1 MITVQPSIGT
11 PEPLQAK
18 DFREVARLFRRTT
31 QQHAHIDWRSLEE
44 WLPDPA
50 FHGWV
55 VRSSG
60 RIGAVMAA
68 TTQLPPSRSGVA
80 WLRFMLPG
88 ALAGQERTL
97 DALWEALREHLI
109 AIEIKQVA
117 LIVINTWVTNV
128 IARWGFRERNAVVTM
143 QRRSGEIPAAPEPP
157 LVLREVRSAGE
168 LAEIAWLDARAFGP
182 LWQYDRDTL
191 AAARREAATFTR
203 LERDGQLLGYELST
217 RHVGS
222 AHLARLAVLP
232 GEQGQGLGGLLVG
245 HMLRFFEA
253 RGIHL
258 ITVNTQEDNIR
269 SQRLYKRLGFEFTG
283 HRAPVWEAEL

>member
-1 MITVQPSIGT
+1 REDLARAGIG
-11 PEPLQAK
+11 
-18 DFREVARLFRRTT
+18 
-31 QQHAHIDWRSLEE
+31 
-44 WLPDPA
+44 
-50 FHGWV
+50 
-55 VRSSG
+55 
-60 RIGAVMAA
+60 
-68 TTQLPPSRSGVA
+68 
-80 WLRFMLPG
+80 
-88 ALAGQERTL
+88 
-97 DALWEALREHLI
+97 
-109 AIEIKQVA
+109 QVG
-117 LIVINTWVTNV
+117 LVVINPWVTDF
-128 IARWGFRERNAVVTM
+128 ITRWGFRETNAVVTM
-143 QRRSGEIPAAPEPP
+143 QRRSGPIPAAPEPP

-168 LAEIAWLDARAFGP
+168 LAEIAWLDAQAFGP